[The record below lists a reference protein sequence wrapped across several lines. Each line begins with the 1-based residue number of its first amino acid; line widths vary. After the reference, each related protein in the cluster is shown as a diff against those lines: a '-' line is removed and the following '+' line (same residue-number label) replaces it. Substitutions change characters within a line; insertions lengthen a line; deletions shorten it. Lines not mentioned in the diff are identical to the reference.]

1 MDARRG
7 ERTGEW
13 CLPSPGGA
21 LAVPENSGPGVGA
34 MLLFLALTAVYLL
47 PVAHPALSSLVGVD
61 TSWLWG
67 VHLVPVAILAY
78 RYGFW
83 GALPAVLISVM
94 LVILG
99 EYVLASTVLSG
110 IGPGTADTLALATSF
125 SDVLV
130 AALTLHARRTAHR
143 LRDTAFTDHLTELP
157 NRRLFL
163 DRLSHRIA
171 QAQRRVGSRFGV
183 LFLDLDD
190 FKLINDSLGHA
201 AGNEVLQRMAR
212 RLERCIRAGD
222 TVTRW
227 GGDEFVILLD
237 EVVDGAGAEV
247 VAHRIAEALETPVEV
262 DGHRVQLAASIG
274 IVVGSE
280 HDPDPEGLVGQA
292 DTAMYRAKG
301 QGKGR
306 IEIFDRSMHE
316 RARTRLALET
326 DLGHALERGEFV
338 LHYQPLVSL
347 ADGAV
352 EGLEALVRWR
362 HPKRGLLAP
371 GHFIE
376 VAEDTGLIEQL
387 GTFVL
392 REACQTLAAWRV
404 RFPAAARLTMGINV
418 SPRQLSRGD
427 FVDLV
432 AATCREFAL
441 PPARVNLEITETTLV
456 ENAQLAS
463 RSLQQLRKVGVQL
476 SIDDFGTGYSSLH
489 YLHQFP
495 VQSLKIDRS
504 FVAALGADPR
514 NSAIIR
520 AVVALAQELGIR
532 TVAEGVEY
540 ASQMQVVQKL
550 GCDLAQGYLFYRP
563 LPPQEVESLI
573 ARMGESTSVGVA
585 E

>member
-1 MDARRG
+1 
-7 ERTGEW
+7 
-13 CLPSPGGA
+13 
-21 LAVPENSGPGVGA
+21 

-99 EYVLASTVLSG
+99 EYVLASTVLAG

-130 AALTLHARRTAHR
+130 AALTLYARRKAHR

-227 GGDEFVILLD
+227 GGDEFVVLLD
-237 EVVDGAGAEV
+237 EVVDSAGAEV
-247 VAHRIAEALETPVEV
+247 VAHRIADALETPVEV

-392 REACQTLAAWRV
+392 REACQTLAAWRG

-456 ENAQLAS
+456 ENAQMAS

-563 LPPQEVESLI
+563 LPPQEVESLV
-573 ARMGESTSVGVA
+573 ARMGDSTTVGAV

>member
-1 MDARRG
+1 
-7 ERTGEW
+7 
-13 CLPSPGGA
+13 
-21 LAVPENSGPGVGA
+21 
-34 MLLFLALTAVYLL
+34 MLLFLTLIALYLL
-47 PVAHPALSSLVGVD
+47 PVAHPALTSLVGVD

-110 IGPGTADTLALATSF
+110 VGPGTADTLALATSF

-130 AALTLHARRTAHR
+130 AALTLYARRTAHR

-280 HDPDPEGLVGQA
+280 HDSDPEGLVGQA

-347 ADGAV
+347 ANGAV
-352 EGLEALVRWR
+352 EGLEALVQWR

-392 REACQTLAAWRV
+392 REACQTLAAWRG
-404 RFPAAARLTMGINV
+404 RFPAAAHLTMGVNV

-432 AATCREFAL
+432 AETCREFAL

-456 ENAQLAS
+456 ENAQMAS
-463 RSLQQLRKVGVQL
+463 RSLEQLRKVGIQL

-573 ARMGESTSVGVA
+573 ARMGKPTALRAA